1 MELNGDA
8 LLLYRYSRQEI
19 REYLNKAVAKEYFYI
34 DYRRAIDAIKYRIHM
49 IDNKIK
55 SLGKASAEKKD
66 LHCTRCDSEY
76 THIEVLDSIDPRGR
90 GSGFLC
96 KKCGNLL
103 TLRKVA
109 DVEEESDGMPAL
121 FNKQFGTIISL
132 LHQIDNI
139 TVQASNPEEL
149 VAEARPLQRENTM
162 YKSSQGTKP
171 GMVRPSAVKGIT
183 SGPEKIEVSFST
195 TTETYAA
202 EKAADIERRARLA
215 EQNQLPEWHT
225 KSTITGDGQAVAVIK
240 DTVHSEQETPAASQS
255 NADEEER
262 DKGRDPALDAYFAAL
277 RAEQEVQAN
286 KRSDDDDDD
295 EEDDDDDDDDENE
308 DFEDVVKSTAE
319 ESNKD
324 GGISAESGEKGN
336 NVVTATSAEIPK
348 STDKTETPKHE
359 IIADGES
366 DEDDFEDAL

>member
-1 MELNGDA
+1 
-8 LLLYRYSRQEI
+8 
-19 REYLNKAVAKEYFYI
+19 
-34 DYRRAIDAIKYRIHM
+34 M

-76 THIEVLDSIDPRGR
+76 THIDVLDSIDPRGR

-109 DVEEESDGMPAL
+109 DVEEESSGMPAL

-139 TVQASNPEEL
+139 TVPASNPEEL
-149 VAEARPLQRENTM
+149 VAEARPLQRDGSAH
-162 YKSSQGTKP
+162 KSSQNAKP

-225 KSTITGDGQAVAVIK
+225 KSTITGDGQTTTTTSVTK
-240 DTVHSEQETPAASQS
+240 DKDAAQPEQVTPAASQS
-255 NADEEER
+255 NADEEDK

-286 KRSDDDDDD
+286 KRSDDESDDD
-295 EEDDDDDDDDENE
+295 EDDDDDDDDENGE
-308 DFEDVVKSTAE
+308 FEDVPKSTADE
-319 ESNKD
+319 VSKNTGVPAD
-324 GGISAESGEKGN
+324 SGEKSN
-336 NVVTATSAEIPK
+336 DIATVASNDEVKPAEIA
-348 STDKTETPKHE
+348 ETSKHV
-359 IIADGES
+359 ILADDES

>member
-1 MELNGDA
+1 
-8 LLLYRYSRQEI
+8 
-19 REYLNKAVAKEYFYI
+19 
-34 DYRRAIDAIKYRIHM
+34 M

-66 LHCTRCDSEY
+66 LHCTRCESEF
-76 THIEVLDSIDPRGR
+76 THIDVLDSIDPRGR

-103 TLRKVA
+103 TLRKVT

-121 FNKQFGTIISL
+121 FNKQFGGIISL

-139 TVQASNPEEL
+139 VIPASNPEAL
-149 VAEARPLQRENTM
+149 VAEARPLQRENKM
-162 YKSSQGTKP
+162 YRSSQDDKP
-171 GMVRPSAVKGIT
+171 ALVRPTAVKGIT

-225 KSTITGDGQAVAVIK
+225 KSTITSDGTTAAVVVTETAR
-240 DTVHSEQETPAASQS
+240 SEQEAPSASQ
-255 NADEEER
+255 NTADEEKD

-286 KRSDDDDDD
+286 KSDDDDDDDDDD
-295 EEDDDDDDDDENE
+295 EEDDEEDEDE
-308 DFEDVVKSTAE
+308 EFEDVVKTSQE
-319 ESNKD
+319 ESSKNDTLVVPVETKEE
-324 GGISAESGEKGN
+324 ITNATLAENETVKSPAPK
-336 NVVTATSAEIPK
+336 VEIV
-348 STDKTETPKHE
+348 
-359 IIADGES
+359 ADDES
-366 DEDDFEDAL
+366 NEDDFEDAL